1 MPLNAAQIVV
11 GMRFRLTGVLH
22 VASDG
27 SRGTGRRFTDYPV
40 HIVRIISGRKYPILL
55 GDNYNYSEL
64 GWVSADELTGHVTT
78 YITAVVAM

>member
-1 MPLNAAQIVV
+1 MPLIAAQIVV

-55 GDNYNYSEL
+55 GDNYSEQL